1 MRHMRLARVSAWR
14 RMIFRADR
22 TKGDNDRRHQNLL
35 VRLTVCANALLHGVA
50 KCDAGK
56 WIKRNI
62 AIVSMPLRVRL
73 LINVILGGEEF
84 LSDNPYFIT
93 LIDSDMPPAS
103 IFSKGRGFWQY

>member
-1 MRHMRLARVSAWR
+1 MRHMRLARVSARR

-22 TKGDNDRRHQNLL
+22 TKMLHVKPFGAIHGLRKCTFARCSEVRRGEMDQ
-35 VRLTVCANALLHGVA
+35 A
-50 KCDAGK
+50 KYCDSVYAFARATFD
-56 WIKRNI
+56 KRHFG
-62 AIVSMPLRVRL
+62 R
-73 LINVILGGEEF
+73 EEF

>member
-1 MRHMRLARVSAWR
+1 
-14 RMIFRADR
+14 
-22 TKGDNDRRHQNLL
+22 
-35 VRLTVCANALLHGVA
+35 VRFTVCANALLRGAA

-62 AIVSMPLRVRL
+62 AIVSMPLRVQL